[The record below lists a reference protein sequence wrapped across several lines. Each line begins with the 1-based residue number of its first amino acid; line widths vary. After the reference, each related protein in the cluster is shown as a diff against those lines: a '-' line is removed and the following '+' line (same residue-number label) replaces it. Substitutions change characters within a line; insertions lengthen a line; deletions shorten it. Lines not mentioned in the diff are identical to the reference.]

1 MAAPLQRSAYVD
13 YLLRFVLERS
23 VGAGEGIA
31 GRLDAFERTLVALP
45 RPWRAESPLAPAREV
60 RASTE
65 TLDALLAW
73 VEGGER
79 PEGREV
85 ERLGVFASGAAEDD
99 SVPEGWVRIRLM

>member
-1 MAAPLQRSAYVD
+1 MITRGRAAGSVLPPPAPPRLPA
-13 YLLRFVLERS
+13 RF
-23 VGAGEGIA
+23 
-31 GRLDAFERTLVALP
+31 
-45 RPWRAESPLAPAREV
+45 WNRAESPLAPAREV

-85 ERLGVFASGAAEDD
+85 ERLGVFASGAVEDD